1 MKIKL
6 SAGNVKDVGK
16 NCFFDNYWTVPCSAF
31 ISRKCVDHFIHG
43 TVRPNWLACRTVG
56 LSLVKNKESSSI
68 LDQFYSELLMD
79 VIVSSSANLDVSNF
93 EMKSQVFIVVA
104 ICSKY
109 ILVSCQAGKRT
120 SKEVVE
126 SRTTQRA
133 ILKFEPSSVTILNI
147 FYPF

>member
-1 MKIKL
+1 MGNLHEDNLLANRKISSNGEKYCWFCGMLNSSLFGIYFTKMCGPFYSRNSTTQLIGMPNCWSIL
-6 SAGNVKDVGK
+6 SKD
-16 NCFFDNYWTVPCSAF
+16 
-31 ISRKCVDHFIHG
+31 
-43 TVRPNWLACRTVG
+43 
-56 LSLVKNKESSSI
+56 KNKESSSI

-133 ILKFEPSSVTILNI
+133 ILNQR
-147 FYPF
+147 